1 MSKQISKRIIS
12 GDSRCYKHN
21 TTDRVTGVREAGLDE
36 VVRKGFLEVVT
47 TLKPKDEKESSLRR
61 SQGKTSW
68 QSK

>member
-12 GDSRCYKHN
+12 GDRRCYKHN

-47 TLKPKDEKESSLRR
+47 T
-61 SQGKTSW
+61 
-68 QSK
+68 